1 MFKIGDFARAG
12 RVSVRMLH
20 HYDSIGLLR
29 PAHVDTTGYRL
40 YEATQLARL
49 NRIVALKDLG
59 FTLETVAAILDT
71 SLSAAELRGMLRLRR
86 SELREQLAADSARLA
101 AVEARL
107 RVIESEGAMPE
118 NDVTIKSVPA
128 VRLAECSGT
137 ANSFEPS
144 SITPVITP
152 LFDRLIA
159 ALRAA
164 GVMPIGP
171 GVAYYDALDD
181 GRVTVH
187 AGFPVPAN
195 TVSPGAG
202 TGPGAEDSF
211 AIVDLPAIEQA
222 ATLIHRGP
230 MDGVMPSVQALAQ
243 WIEANGYASTGYNRE
258 LYLDYGM
265 GEDPAQWVTELQEP
279 VTRAG

>member
-1 MFKIGDFARAG
+1 MFQIGDFARAG
-12 RVSVRMLH
+12 RVSVRMLR

-29 PAHVDTTGYRL
+29 PAHTAATGYRL

-59 FTLETVAAILDT
+59 FTLETVAAILDS

-107 RVIESEGAMPE
+107 HIIESEGAMPE
-118 NDVTIKSVPA
+118 NDVTIKSIPA
-128 VRLAECSGT
+128 VRLAELTGI
-137 ANSFEPS
+137 ADSFEPP

-152 LFDRLIA
+152 LFDQLIG
-159 ALRAA
+159 ALRGA
-164 GVMPIGP
+164 GITPTGP
-171 GVAYYDALDD
+171 CVAYYDPLDD

-187 AGFPVPAN
+187 AGFPVPAS
-195 TVSPGAG
+195 TVSPGHG
-202 TGPGAEDSF
+202 SEGAF
-211 AIVDLPAIEQA
+211 GIVELPAIEQA

-230 MDGVMPSVQALAQ
+230 MDDVMPSVQALAR
-243 WIEANGYASTGYNRE
+243 WIEANGYTSTGYNRE

-265 GEDPAQWVTELQEP
+265 GDDPQQWVTELQEP
-279 VTRAG
+279 VTRAS